1 MQSSGGWE
9 GGWKSLWCLVEVEA
23 DVGVIYN
30 IETCLYRY
38 RCWDQH
44 RYTRVQLEG
53 SILKSISIYVF
64 LRDVDWLPWVE
75 YLNNFLLIM
84 LYVWHHYLGIQL

>member
-1 MQSSGGWE
+1 MLFITL
-9 GGWKSLWCLVEVEA
+9 KLVYIDIGA
-23 DVGVIYN
+23 AIN
-30 IETCLYRY
+30 I
-38 RCWDQH
+38 QH

-75 YLNNFLLIM
+75 YLNNFPLIM
-84 LYVWHHYLGIQL
+84 PHV